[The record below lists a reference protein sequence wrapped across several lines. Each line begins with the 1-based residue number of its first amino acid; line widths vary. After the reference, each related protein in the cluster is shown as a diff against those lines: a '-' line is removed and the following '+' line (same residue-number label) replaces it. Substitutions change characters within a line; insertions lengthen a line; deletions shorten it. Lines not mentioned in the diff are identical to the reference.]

1 MDQKEELFNEIME
14 DAVEENTLSAVPY
27 FFTTSTLKLTL
38 MSICTFGLYD
48 IFWFYKNWVFI
59 QERTGR
65 KIKPLVRAIFAPI
78 FAYSCFKEI
87 KITAKENEIF
97 ETLSIGSLTFAY
109 IFLGITS
116 RFPAPY
122 SLLSFFGF
130 AIIILV
136 NNVALDINKKMVT
149 DFENNNKFSRWNIAT
164 IVIGTLLVILTIIGS
179 FMPEI

>member
-1 MDQKEELFNEIME
+1 MDQNEEMFTQIME
-14 DAVEENTLSAVPY
+14 EAVEENTLSTIPY

-48 IFWFYKNWVFI
+48 IYWFYKNWI
-59 QERTGR
+59 LIGERTGQN
-65 KIKPLVRAIFAPI
+65 IKPLVRAIFAPI
-78 FAYSCFKEI
+78 FTYSCFRHVKNA
-87 KITAKENEIF
+87 AKENDIF

-109 IFLGITS
+109 IFLGIAA

-122 SLLSFFGF
+122 SLMSFFGF

-149 DFENNNKFSRWNIAT
+149 DFENNDKFSGWNKAIIA
-164 IVIGTLLVILTIIGS
+164 IGGLGAILSVIGS
-179 FMPEI
+179 FLPKG